1 MLQDPLSLK
10 RRTLGSCRPMTVVRS
25 AVVSQFSVRKAS
37 KRSYVRKGAVTLPQS
52 PRTIS

>member
-1 MLQDPLSLK
+1 
-10 RRTLGSCRPMTVVRS
+10 MTAVRS
-25 AVVSQFSVRKAS
+25 AVESQFIVRKTS